1 MLVSP
6 HQTHEIQLSFRPT
19 SVATG
24 REHADGLL
32 PPETEVEIRDD
43 VLLVVSELVSN
54 AVREGATATSPGLV
68 SLGTDLVEDGLMSL
82 TVEATNP
89 HNDPTQPLEI
99 SDADPDSEHGRGLLL
114 VDALTDSWGTRVDNQ
129 GHLVVWA
136 MWSWL
141 SPTLLDRGWLT
152 GWEPTR
158 DTTGKVLAHHDDE
171 ALTLRGGETLAS
183 LHRPIASVNQ
193 VLNLQAHYPGWEITY
208 DRAETGPIWFTARRR
223 TPATHRTHGVLDHL
237 TARTS
242 TELSDRL
249 AAQSYAT
256 SRADRHRAHRA
267 FG

>member
-1 MLVSP
+1 MTPSR
-6 HQTHEIQLSFRPT
+6 HQVPALSGCAALRCDSG
-19 SVATG
+19 SVAVSRLYTAQ
-24 REHADGLL
+24 RL
-32 PPETEVEIRDD
+32 PPNAPQAVGDD
-43 VLLVVSELVSN
+43 TVLVISELVSN
-54 AVREGATATSPGLV
+54 AVREGAPSEGLV
-68 SLGTDLVEDGLMSL
+68 GLSADLVEDDLMTL
-82 TVEATNP
+82 TVEVTNP
-89 HNDPTQPLEI
+89 HSETVDPLQEQNPDT
-99 SDADPDSEHGRGLLL
+99 DAEHGRGLLL
-114 VDALTDSWGTRVDNQ
+114 VDALTDSWGTRFDNQ

-158 DTTGKVLAHHDDE
+158 DTTGTVLAHHDDE

-193 VLNLQAHYPGWEITY
+193 VLNLRAHYPGWEITY
-208 DRAETGPIWFTARRR
+208 DRAKTGPIWFTARRR
-223 TPATHRTHGVLDHL
+223 TPATHCTHGVLDHL

-242 TELSDRL
+242 AELGDRL

-256 SRADRHRAHRA
+256 SRADRHRA